1 MTLEQAE
8 KEYKFCFG
16 NEGYYMWHEIGEK
29 AYREYC
35 DLYIPR
41 ETKAK
46 WDTEMTEKDL
56 DALYESPSGASSWFD
71 RIIDALARGYMDV
84 NKYADKLLC
93 WMEYAHD
100 LSDENRIRIIKRM
113 GEESQFHKSGCQV
126 YFNTPYAKRMHGI
139 MKKWMDFV
147 CEDEPLDPRFPKSPS
162 KLKLY
167 REAVEAY
174 KKAYEKYS
182 GNVFDN
188 DLTRGD
194 ING

>member
-1 MTLEQAE
+1 MTLDQAE

-46 WDTEMTEKDL
+46 WDTEMNEKDL

-84 NKYADKLLC
+84 NKYADKLKFCALNTSKARRVAIAQKVLGLPV
-93 WMEYAHD
+93 MAIYKDGAKVEELVKDDATE
-100 LSDENRIRIIKRM
+100 ENI
-113 GEESQFHKSGCQV
+113 
-126 YFNTPYAKRMHGI
+126 AKM
-139 MKKWMDFV
+139 V
-147 CEDEPLDPRFPKSPS
+147 
-162 KLKLY
+162 
-167 REAVEAY
+167 
-174 KKAYEKYS
+174 EKY
-182 GNVFDN
+182 VA
-188 DLTRGD
+188 LV
-194 ING
+194 